1 MNATA
6 TEVTVKSVFRMTL
19 HAIMS
24 LLSMAPQSVNVIA
37 TNLDSLQRLSNA
49 GNMLATDVESSA
61 TFNHE
66 INMIDLATRKTKA
79 ERVAAASLSA

>member
-1 MNATA
+1 MPTTND
-6 TEVTVKSVFRMTL
+6 VTVKDVFRMVL
-19 HAIMS
+19 SAMLS
-24 LLSMAPQSVNVIA
+24 VFSMAPATVAVIA

-66 INMIDLATRKTKA
+66 INVIDLATRKTKA
-79 ERVAAASLSA
+79 QRAAEQALA

>member
-1 MNATA
+1 
-6 TEVTVKSVFRMTL
+6 
-19 HAIMS
+19 MS

>member
-1 MNATA
+1 MPTTND
-6 TEVTVKSVFRMTL
+6 VTVKDVFRMAL
-19 HAIMS
+19 SAALS
-24 LLSMAPQSVNVIA
+24 LFSMAPATVAVIA

-66 INMIDLATRKTKA
+66 INVIDLATRKTKA
-79 ERVAAASLSA
+79 QRAAEQALA